1 MTIQEICE
9 LLKSELLN
17 NGYKY
22 GFYLDG
28 KIYLPDMSD
37 CFDKNFFE
45 LLLTKYRVQAPGDT
59 KKAKVGTCHDIA
71 VLMKYLLDRQNVP
84 NKIWLLHD
92 KTRSRFHTILT
103 FEAENKTVYLEL
115 TPQSSKPCYGKEII
129 FDNEQ
134 EFIAQY
140 IQNNFDITDV
150 TDSIIVGDAPD
161 FVLSRMA

>member
-1 MTIQEICE
+1 MTRI
-9 LLKSELLN
+9 S
-17 NGYKY
+17 
-22 GFYLDG
+22 
-28 KIYLPDMSD
+28 
-37 CFDKNFFE
+37 
-45 LLLTKYRVQAPGDT
+45 
-59 KKAKVGTCHDIA
+59 
-71 VLMKYLLDRQNVP
+71 
-84 NKIWLLHD
+84 LLHD

-103 FEAENKTVYLEL
+103 FESENKTVYLEL

>member
-1 MTIQEICE
+1 MAPVIRQHQREGTNILQKKWKSTVACSES
-9 LLKSELLN
+9 LL
-17 NGYKY
+17 YA
-22 GFYLDG
+22 
-28 KIYLPDMSD
+28 I
-37 CFDKNFFE
+37 
-45 LLLTKYRVQAPGDT
+45 APIRCTAFG
-59 KKAKVGTCHDIA
+59 
-71 VLMKYLLDRQNVP
+71 LKYLLDRQNVP